1 MAEELDDGG
10 KKKSSPLNLLIMGGL
25 VLVVPL
31 TLALLVFQ
39 FVLSPML
46 GGEEPAAPVKPVVDN
61 AYPAGAMAFEFE
73 EVQAAVLPDDPD
85 LAAPV
90 LLYRVAMVCKDQ
102 LTNDLVSQQQVYFT
116 AMLDKLH
123 RNRTRSELN
132 DPLVQETILK
142 QARQEANTL
151 LKRLAPEAELE
162 IIEVLY
168 VKFGMIDL

>member
-1 MAEELDDGG
+1 MAEEIDAQE
-10 KKKSSPLNLLIMGGL
+10 KKSSSLVSWIIMGGL
-25 VLVVPL
+25 VLLVPL
-31 TLALLVFQ
+31 VLAILVFQ
-39 FVLSPML
+39 FVLRPVL
-46 GGEEPAAPVKPVVDN
+46 GSDTPAAPAVPEVENVYPVG
-61 AYPAGAMAFEFE
+61 AKALEFAG
-73 EVQAAVLPDDPD
+73 VQAAVLPDEPD

-102 LTNDLVSQQQVYFT
+102 ATYDLIAAEQVYFT

-132 DPLVQETILK
+132 DPQVQETILK

-151 LKRLAPEAELE
+151 LKRLVPNGNLE
-162 IIEVLY
+162 VIEVLF